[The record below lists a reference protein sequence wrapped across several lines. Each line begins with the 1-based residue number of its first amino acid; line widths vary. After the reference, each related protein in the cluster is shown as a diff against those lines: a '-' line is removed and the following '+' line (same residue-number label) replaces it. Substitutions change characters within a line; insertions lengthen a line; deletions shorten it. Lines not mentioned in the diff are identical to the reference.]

1 MATNHQVNTQTRR
14 NTVSFKDVQI
24 SYLMDGVRGVQR
36 LVTDGQASKSTVRR
50 ALVDLKAGG
59 RDVKE
64 LEAWV
69 ANHIGAPGR
78 GRSAPVIGETRAYK
92 AQQVKT
98 GGPFLRLPLDV
109 LGVEKGGVVR
119 VRFDDDQIVVERSGS

>member
-1 MATNHQVNTQTRR
+1 MAQNIQGSGDSRR
-14 NTVSFKDVQI
+14 TTVSFKDVQI
-24 SYLMDGVRGVQR
+24 AYLMDGVTGVER
-36 LVTDGQASKSTVRR
+36 LVAGGTASKSTVRR
-50 ALVDLKAGG
+50 ALVDLKEGG
-59 RDVKE
+59 RDVQE

-109 LGVEKGGVVR
+109 LGVEKGGLVTVS
-119 VRFDDDQIVVERSGS
+119 FDDNKIVVAKS